1 MSTTTGK
8 LGDATAQTVAV
19 ATDKIT
25 ITDNAGT
32 LKTTLVSVLTT
43 YLKTLFIWKQ
53 SDFLILKS
61 TEVSGIK
68 VDEVSPVYTWAD
80 LKGQHYIDA
89 SGTSAPTM
97 ETFETGVQRPAYNA
111 TDVCRTELH
120 LEHNEVIGGIK
131 YFHPHIQIATGA
143 TAATTNLVL
152 THVVKH
158 SYGSIGTGETRGANP
173 APITI
178 VQTITVAEINAIG
191 SGKNKPF
198 DIEYAN
204 TGGTGGKLNS
214 SNMFIDDI
222 IFITTTVTSIPSIT
236 GGTSTKVA
244 MTPIDGHREVR
255 DGTGTKFKDRVTGSG
270 SFYGT
275 T

>member
-1 MSTTTGK
+1 MALYKDAPAGEQTSLVTT
-8 LGDATAQTVAV
+8 DAVPMQTVAN
-19 ATDKIT
+19 TTKWFSLTSLIT
-25 ITDNAGT
+25 F
-32 LKTTLVSVLTT
+32 LKLTFA
-43 YLKTLFIWKQ
+43 YKV

-61 TEVSGIK
+61 TATAGIK
-68 VDEVSPVYTWAD
+68 VDEANPTFTWAD
-80 LKGQHYIDA
+80 LKGHHYIDA
-89 SGTSAPTM
+89 SGTAAPTM
-97 ETFETGVQRPAYNA
+97 EIFETGVQRAAYNA
-111 TDVCRTELH
+111 TDICRTELH
-120 LEHNEVIGGIK
+120 LEHNEVIGGTK
-131 YFHPHIQIATGA
+131 YLHPHIQIATGA

-158 SYGSIGTGETRGANP
+158 SYGSIGTGDTRGASP

-191 SGKNKPF
+191 SGNNKPF

-214 SNMFIDDI
+214 SNMFVDDL

-236 GGTSTKVA
+236 GGTSVKVA
-244 MTPIDGHREVR
+244 ITPIDGHREVR
-255 DGTGTKFKDRVTGSG
+255 DGTGTKFKDRSGG